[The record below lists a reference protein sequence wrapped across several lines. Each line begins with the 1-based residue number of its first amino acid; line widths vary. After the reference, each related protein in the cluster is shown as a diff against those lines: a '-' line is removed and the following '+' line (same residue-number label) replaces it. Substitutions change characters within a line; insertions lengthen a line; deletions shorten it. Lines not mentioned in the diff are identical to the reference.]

1 MKLRLRFGKNGIVK
15 FIGHL
20 DIMRYFQKAFRRA
33 NVDIRYSQGFHPH
46 PYLSFASPL
55 GLGLESCGEYLDMEV
70 NSYDDLE
77 AMKKAVNAQM
87 TEGITVY
94 SIHHLPDDAKTS
106 MSIIAAADYRID
118 FRERM
123 KPCDKDTLKSAIL
136 HFLASPEIRVVK
148 KTKKSEREIDI
159 RPLIYEMYVT
169 DQGSIWMQLAAGSV
183 TNLKPELVMQTLC
196 EQEGLLCDSYGWM
209 ITRCDMY
216 ADAGN
221 EQEGR
226 HLVSLDAYCVIE

>member
-1 MKLRLRFGKNGIVK
+1 MKLRMRFGKKGIVK

-55 GLGLESCGEYLDMEV
+55 GVGLESCGEYLDMEV

-77 AMKKAVNAQM
+77 AMKEAVNAQM
-87 TEGITVY
+87 VEGITVY

-106 MSIIAAADYRID
+106 MSLIAAADYQID
-118 FRERM
+118 FREGM
-123 KPCDKDTLKSAIL
+123 APCNKETLTEAIQ
-136 HFLASPEIRVVK
+136 HFMSHSEIIVMK

-159 RPLIYEMYVT
+159 RPLIYDMHMT
-169 DQGSIWMQLAAGSV
+169 DQGSIWMQVAAGSAA
-183 TNLKPELVMQTLC
+183 NLKPELVMQTLC
-196 EQEGLLCDSYGWM
+196 DMEELPCDSYAWL

-216 ADAGN
+216 TDIGN

-226 HLVSLDAYCVIE
+226 HLISLDAYTG

>member
-1 MKLRLRFGKNGIVK
+1 MKLRMRFGKKGIVK

-55 GLGLESCGEYLDMEV
+55 GVGLESSGEYLDMEV

-77 AMKKAVNAQM
+77 VMKEAVNAQM
-87 TEGITVY
+87 AEGITVY
-94 SIHHLPDDAKTS
+94 SIRLLPDDAKTS
-106 MSIIAAADYRID
+106 MSIIAAADYQID
-118 FRERM
+118 FREGM
-123 KPCDKDTLKSAIL
+123 EPCDKETLEAAVL
-136 HFLASPEIRVVK
+136 HFMESSEIIVVK
-148 KTKKSEREIDI
+148 KTKKSEREMDI

-169 DQGSIWMQLAAGSV
+169 DQGSIWMQVAAGSV
-183 TNLKPELVMQTLC
+183 TNLKPELVMQTLFDR
-196 EQEGLLCDSYGWM
+196 EGLSCDSYGWL

-216 ADAGN
+216 TDTGN

-226 HLVSLDAYCVIE
+226 HFISLDAYVG